1 MTSRHKVQ
9 VLIPYY
15 KEFQYFKE
23 ALESVLSQS
32 LTDFNVLVVDDG
44 THDVQVRELIENLND
59 SRITLLQNDHNIGLA
74 RNFEYMRSIS
84 TGEYLVFLG
93 QDDVMMPDYLSS
105 VIPWFAEDPSIAI
118 IQPKVKVIDSLGE
131 DSNTLADSIK
141 KLLFMCASF
150 LGKKIFARDKDAAL
164 IDPKKAAA
172 ILLIGDFLYF
182 PTLCWKSSSMS
193 KFDTDR
199 EITLDYKMIIDVLS
213 QGGRLLM
220 LDETLAKYRRH
231 ENSASMKPTKMV
243 DRLQEEKE
251 FHLMISK
258 NPLIANSK
266 LLHSINYL
274 RITQRMHSMQILLT
288 ALVRRDIN
296 TSKRALKCFL

>member
-1 MTSRHKVQ
+1 
-9 VLIPYY
+9 
-15 KEFQYFKE
+15 
-23 ALESVLSQS
+23 
-32 LTDFNVLVVDDG
+32 
-44 THDVQVRELIENLND
+44 
-59 SRITLLQNDHNIGLA
+59 
-74 RNFEYMRSIS
+74 
-84 TGEYLVFLG
+84 
-93 QDDVMMPDYLSS
+93 
-105 VIPWFAEDPSIAI
+105 
-118 IQPKVKVIDSLGE
+118 
-131 DSNTLADSIK
+131 
-141 KLLFMCASF
+141 
-150 LGKKIFARDKDAAL
+150 
-164 IDPKKAAA
+164 
-172 ILLIGDFLYF
+172 
-182 PTLCWKSSSMS
+182 MS
-193 KFDTDR
+193 KFDNDK

-231 ENSASMKPTKMV
+231 ENSASMKPAKMV

-266 LLHSINYL
+266 LLLSINYL